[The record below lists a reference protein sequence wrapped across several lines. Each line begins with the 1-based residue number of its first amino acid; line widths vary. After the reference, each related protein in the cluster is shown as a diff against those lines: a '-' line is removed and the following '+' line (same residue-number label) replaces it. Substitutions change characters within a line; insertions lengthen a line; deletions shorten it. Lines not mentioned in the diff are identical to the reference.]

1 MTTGSTA
8 RDPDARAALLAEL
21 RSNRVAIGDYAA
33 ALRRLLFDVMDA
45 EQFEMTD
52 WEWQWPEHA
61 PPQLGFACVLGHG
74 ESTDAVARA
83 YDACRDVP
91 PALAGWEADWDGDGN
106 RFLAYLLARVDA
118 WHDRLIAAIDAALD
132 AVMRR

>member
-8 RDPDARAALLAEL
+8 RDHDARDALLAEL
-21 RSNRVAIGDYAA
+21 RSNRDAIDAYAA

-61 PPQLGFACVLGHG
+61 PPQLGFARAPQLG

-91 PALAGWEADWDGDGN
+91 PALDGWEADWDGDGN
-106 RFLAYLLARVDA
+106 RFLVYLLARVDA
-118 WHDRLIAAIDAALD
+118 WHDRLIAAIDDALD
-132 AVMRR
+132 AVTRR